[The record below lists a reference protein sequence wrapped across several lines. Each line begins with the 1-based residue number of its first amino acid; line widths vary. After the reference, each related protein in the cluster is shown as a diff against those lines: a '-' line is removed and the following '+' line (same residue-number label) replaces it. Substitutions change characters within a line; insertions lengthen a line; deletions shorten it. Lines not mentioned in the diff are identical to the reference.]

1 MVSTANFGKLRDK
14 SRIRALLSSIRAPY
28 YPIRPNNWKEYPFTL
43 DSFSVFG
50 VSFYSKIL
58 QIMNRTSPDIVSKD
72 YSLAKL
78 EGVVQ
83 HYAWGG
89 TDFIPDLIHTSN
101 PTKTPFAELW
111 MGAHPKAPSNVEWE
125 GSHLQLNTLISRDPK
140 KILGEE
146 VARTFDHRL
155 PYLFKVLD
163 VKKMLSIQVHP
174 TKTEAEIGFE
184 RENSLGIPI
193 TAKHRNYRDNN
204 HKPEIMVALTDFW
217 LLHGF
222 KPVSQIQKLIGQTA
236 EFESLRTPI
245 STGSLYMLYKHLME
259 MPQVEVNEILAPLVQ
274 RLKPGVESGK
284 YQKNDAA
291 YWAVKSVEDNSS
303 VDGDYDRGIF
313 SIFLFNLC
321 HLEKGQ
327 GIFQDAGIP
336 HAYLEGVNVELM
348 ANSDNVLRGGLTPKH
363 IDVPELLKHTRF
375 ESVEPKVLS
384 GIPVSRT
391 EKKYKSPVR
400 DFELSAIHIPK
411 GSTHHQSQD
420 HSLDILLLV
429 EGEIHIKGNVK
440 DLAISKG
447 EICMIPADIRY
458 TITGNTPATLYK
470 ATVPVS

>member
-1 MVSTANFGKLRDK
+1 MNKIS
-14 SRIRALLSSIRAPY
+14 
-28 YPIRPNNWKEYPFTL
+28 PNIIP
-43 DSFSVFG
+43 
-50 VSFYSKIL
+50 
-58 QIMNRTSPDIVSKD
+58 KD

-89 TDFIPDLIHTSN
+89 TDFIPDLIDTSN
-101 PTKTPFAELW
+101 PAKTPFAELW
-111 MGAHPKAPSNVEWE
+111 MGAHPKAPSTVEVE
-125 GSHLQLNTLISRDPK
+125 GSPIQLNAFISRDPE
-140 KILGEE
+140 KILGEK
-146 VARTFDHRL
+146 VAKAFDQRL

-174 TKTEAEIGFE
+174 TKREAEIGFE
-184 RENSLGIPI
+184 KENSLGIPI

-222 KPVSQIQKLIGQTA
+222 KSVSQIQRMITQTP
-236 EFESLRTPI
+236 EFESLKPAI

-259 MPQVEVNEILAPLVQ
+259 MPQVEVNEILAPLIH
-274 RLKPGVESGK
+274 RLKPIVEAGE
-284 YQKNDAA
+284 YQRKDAA
-291 YWAVKSVEDNSS
+291 YWAVKSAEDSS
-303 VDGDYDRGIF
+303 AADGDYDRGIF

-321 HLEKGQ
+321 HLKKGQ

-400 DFELSAIHIPK
+400 DFELSAIHISK
-411 GSTHHQSQD
+411 GSSHDQTEA

-429 EGEIHIKGNVK
+429 EGGVHIQTDVK

-447 EICMIPADIRY
+447 EICMIPANIRY
-458 TITGNTPATLYK
+458 TIKGNDPATLYK